1 MYNDS
6 PIEPNTLSYE
16 ETSIILLI
24 LKFHALTF
32 FMVRSQKLSLNS
44 LKRKQ
49 LQKKK
54 KRKII
59 ARQKIRYDAAVFKL
73 EAGNR
78 VDNDMNLSIN

>member
-24 LKFHALTF
+24 LAFHALTF
-32 FMVRSQKLSLNS
+32 FMVHSQKLSLNS

-54 KRKII
+54 KKII
-59 ARQKIRYDAAVFKL
+59 ARQKIRYDAAVFQY

-78 VDNDMNLSIN
+78 LDIDMNLSIN